1 MLRGEGVGMM
11 MVVEAIYKK
20 DPFSCVFTYILLL
33 LASLI
38 YGGGVICIFPK
49 HVYQLKARIVF

>member
-1 MLRGEGVGMM
+1 MM

-20 DPFSCVFTYILLL
+20 DPFSCVFTYILIF